1 MKIYISGKITGD
13 ENHEAKFA
21 EAERRLREA
30 GFDDVVNPVLFARQ
44 GENWKVSLRRD
55 MAHLTYCD
63 AVALLP
69 DWEESRDVKIEVGLA
84 RELGISVRAI
94 EDWILLI
101 ENQGQLLGGSM
112 WFDLEKVLEEIK
124 TASEEKAKVMEKV
137 LNNLVDLFSW
147 KKDLKERGLYEKTFP
162 NGF

>member
-13 ENHEAKFA
+13 ENYEAKFA

-30 GFDDVVNPVLFARQ
+30 GFRDVVNPVLFAKKD
-44 GENWKVSLRRD
+44 EDWKVSMRRD
-55 MAHLTYCD
+55 MAYLTHCD

-69 DWEESRDVKIEVGLA
+69 DREGSHGVKIEVGLA

-101 ENQGQLLGGSM
+101 ESQGLVLGGSM
-112 WFDLEKVLEEIK
+112 WFDLEKVLEEIR

-147 KKDLKERGLYEKTFP
+147 KKDLKERGVI
-162 NGF
+162 